1 MKAKHA
7 VCLATAVIM
16 TASMAAVFAG
26 CGEEKVAVKWY
37 DGTKVL
43 QTTKVTKGEK
53 AEKWTPEKDGYIF
66 VNWYSESSLTDV
78 SDFDTKIEK
87 DTNIFAGWRSATVEK
102 DMRIWYAIGS
112 GAGTMK
118 ASNWQFATTPD
129 RNEENEVIYD
139 DDGYATFTPVTGK
152 ESVIFKK
159 AEDSNTFTLELT
171 LYGGDI
177 FRFATGKINSSDWS
191 GDASNAEVGI
201 GALEGFAYADGF
213 NPNDKVDVTADSKQY
228 GEVKN
233 AAGDVVFYGG
243 SENGHLETSYWNLWV
258 ADGMDGI
265 YTFTMTTYPGE
276 DANNTITWTR
286 KGDAPVIEE
295 THKMFFVG
303 TIGED
308 PDSWSAPAAGTEAT
322 YLDKQKDGTFKG
334 YITITEDNYASWAE
348 KGTKAALKLKNEVSG
363 IDYGINGTKDNF
375 LVDAGTWC
383 FTFNP
388 ENDEIKYEKCDY
400 YVVGTLRD
408 GTQNVSFENIKTDFA
423 KMTSTDGVTYTY
435 DLVVE
440 DMSKVDGYTWLAD
453 KGEGQYIFAMKVAFG
468 AGVGGAKDWFN
479 PSQENNPL
487 GDTNC
492 YLTETGTYTVTFNA
506 TTGAWTIEKAE

>member
-66 VNWYSESSLTDV
+66 VNWYSESSLSEV
-78 SDFDTKIEK
+78 FDFDTKIEK

-102 DMRIWYAIGS
+102 DMRLWYAIGS
-112 GAGTMK
+112 GAETLK

-129 RNEENEVIYD
+129 KDEEDEIILD
-139 DDGYATFTPVTGK
+139 EDGYATFTPVAGK

-159 AEDSNTFTLELT
+159 AEDSNTFTLDLK
-171 LYGGDI
+171 LRGGDI
-177 FRFATGKINSSDWS
+177 FRIITGAINSDWS
-191 GDASNAEVGI
+191 GDASKAEVGI

-276 DANNTITWTR
+276 DANNTVKWTL
-286 KGDAPVIEE
+286 KEKLDPLTES
-295 THKMFFVG
+295 HKMMFLG
-303 TIGED
+303 GHNGWNTG
-308 PDSWSAPAAGTEAT
+308 A
-322 YLDKQKDGTFKG
+322 LDADGNAKDEKDLLVKQTDGTFKG
-334 YITITEDNYASWAE
+334 YVTVTEDTELKLYNTISASWYGDATGGNFAITE
-348 KGTKAALKLKNEVSG
+348 
-363 IDYGINGTKDNF
+363 
-375 LVDAGTWC
+375 GTWC
-383 FTFNP
+383 FTYNP

-408 GTQNVSFENIKTDFA
+408 GTQNVNFGEIKTDFA
-423 KMTSTDGVTYTY
+423 KMTSTDGVTYSY

-453 KGEGQYIFAMKVAFG
+453 SKNTNGIEGAIFAMKVAFG
-468 AGVGGAKDWFN
+468 AGVGGAKDWFA
-479 PSQENNPL
+479 SAAVEGHCT
-487 GDTNC
+487 GDN
-492 YLTETGTYTVTFNA
+492 YYFTETGTYTITFNV
-506 TTGAWTIEKAE
+506 TSKAITVTKK

>member
-66 VNWYSESSLTDV
+66 VNWYSESSLSEV
-78 SDFDTKIEK
+78 FDFDTKIEK
-87 DTNIFAGWRSATVEK
+87 DTNIFAGWRSAAVEK
-102 DMRIWYAIGS
+102 DMRIWYAIGE
-112 GAGTMK
+112 GAGTLK
-118 ASNWQFATTPD
+118 ASSWQFATTPD
-129 RNEENEVIYD
+129 KDEEDEIILD
-139 DDGYATFTPVTGK
+139 EDGYATFTPVTGK

-171 LYGGDI
+171 LYGGDR
-177 FRFATGKINSSDWS
+177 FRFVTGAINDDWS
-191 GDASNAEVGI
+191 GDASKAEVGI
-201 GALEGFAYADGF
+201 GALNGFAYAAGF
-213 NPNDKVDVTADSKQY
+213 NPNDKVDVTAESKEY

-233 AAGDVVFYGG
+233 DAGEVVFYGG
-243 SENGHLETSYWNLWV
+243 KENGHLETSYWNLWV

-276 DANNTITWTR
+276 DANNTVVWER

-295 THKMFFVG
+295 THKMMFLG
-303 TIGED
+303 GHNG
-308 PDSWSAPAAGTEAT
+308 WNTEA
-322 YLDKQKDGTFKG
+322 LDKDGNAKDEKDLLAKQSDGTFKG
-334 YITITEDNYASWAE
+334 YVTVTKDTELKLYNTVSAAWYGDATGGNFKITE
-348 KGTKAALKLKNEVSG
+348 
-363 IDYGINGTKDNF
+363 
-375 LVDAGTWC
+375 GTWC

-400 YVVGTLRD
+400 YVYGTFID
-408 GTQNVSFENIKTDFA
+408 GEGNAVNYSVKEGVTP
-423 KMTSTDGVTYTY
+423 KMTTSDDG
-435 DLVVE
+435 
-440 DMSKVDGYTWLAD
+440 A
-453 KGEGQYIFAMKVAFG
+453 
-468 AGVGGAKDWFN
+468 
-479 PSQENNPL
+479 
-487 GDTNC
+487 
-492 YLTETGTYTVTFNA
+492 TYTVTFTA
-506 TTGAWTIEKAE
+506 TDVTSNPNFAWIKKENKPGVFAIKVVFGCSLGVKQEYTAAGGDNFYLEEGEHTVTLTTSTSKVTVS